1 MNKKL
6 IFLSL
11 ALIFI
16 ISGCSLKQEK
26 PRNLAASNVPE
37 KKEIKTMENSI
48 NPSQFEDLFSQYGG
62 AIFKTNFGDI
72 KVKFYPESPFTVNN
86 FLNLAKLGFYDGTKF
101 HRVIK
106 DFMIQGGDPNSKSDD
121 WSIHGIGGPDYRFRD
136 EINDHKI
143 VKGNLAMANAGPDTN
158 GSQFFIVTAES
169 TPWLDGKHTN
179 FGFVEG
185 GMDIVDKIE
194 NVEVNER
201 DHPVQDVII
210 NSIELIK

>member
-26 PRNLAASNVPE
+26 PKDIAASNVPE

-62 AIFKTNFGDI
+62 VVFKTNFGDI
-72 KVKFYPESPFTVNN
+72 KVRFYPESPFTVNN
-86 FLNLAKLGFYDGTKF
+86 FLNLAKAGFYDGTKF

-106 DFMIQGGDPNSKSDD
+106 DFMIQGGDPNSKGDD

-158 GSQFFIVTAES
+158 GSQFFIVTASS

-179 FGFVEG
+179 FGFVEE

-201 DHPVQDVII
+201 DHPIQDVVI
-210 NSIELIK
+210 NNIELIK